1 MKCEMRFGVTRSW
14 VNCGSVGKEDIVTI
28 RSISF
33 AISRCVLSS
42 PNFKWDTTSILQNAQ
57 LGGYA
62 NMLSGSALWW
72 QCRPLSITVHTFQP
86 TTSSNRWTYNDP
98 VAINCTHRR
107 WPRFLSFAYFH
118 INNRDLQRC
127 LRISYISS
135 ECIASWHCCHSSIV
149 DKTIAAAS
157 ASGIDAFYSDGRIG
171 RNGRS
176 SSIVHWIDNTQWF
189 MNNIENKYRTQ
200 IWQRQSRCTLVNTR
214 REQKRRHPHWKTQ

>member
-1 MKCEMRFGVTRSW
+1 MFLRALCLWAATSSFVETFNDDPTPILPDVLHANTHSIDKQISGHAHIELCIKMGNNIAYHMKCEMRFGVTRSW
-14 VNCGSVGKEDIVTI
+14 VNCGSVEKEDIVTI

-107 WPRFLSFAYFH
+107 WPRFLSFAFPHQQQRLAAMPTH
-118 INNRDLQRC
+118 ILHFF
-127 LRISYISS
+127 
-135 ECIASWHCCHSSIV
+135 WVHCQLALLSL
-149 DKTIAAAS
+149 
-157 ASGIDAFYSDGRIG
+157 FYR
-171 RNGRS
+171 
-176 SSIVHWIDNTQWF
+176 W
-189 MNNIENKYRTQ
+189 
-200 IWQRQSRCTLVNTR
+200 
-214 REQKRRHPHWKTQ
+214 